1 MIGTFIF
8 AFIFNTICALGMKS
22 LFDDSDLH
30 WLNTKLARIIF
41 LIPPISIVGI
51 FVFWIWI
58 MVAVLIREVNEYLN

>member
-1 MIGTFIF
+1 MIGTFII

-22 LFDDSDLH
+22 LFDDTD
-30 WLNTKLARIIF
+30 WYWINTKTARIIF
-41 LIPPISIVGI
+41 LIPPVSIVGM